1 MFQQL
6 DLVSPFQLYFNP
18 ILIVEQYQVGNYR
31 YANSYAKR
39 LILLDKLMWNSHY
52 ICYVIRKKLTCIDL
66 HLFPSFV
73 ECRGISTVRGNT
85 TVNFLKYYVELFQ
98 IWRLITTFLFFGN
111 VGFNL
116 LFNMIFTYRYCRML
130 EEGSFRRRTADFV
143 MMFIFGGICMIV
155 SLAKCQSLYRLI
167 IIYGNFLLLILLST
181 VIFC

>member
-18 ILIVEQYQVGNYR
+18 ILIVEQYQVRKYR
-31 YANSYAKR
+31 YANSYAKY
-39 LILLDKLMWNSHY
+39 LALLYKMVQKSLLVGENLHAY
-52 ICYVIRKKLTCIDL
+52 ICAFHFLSSVTTAHNTI
-66 HLFPSFV
+66 
-73 ECRGISTVRGNT
+73 IS
-85 TVNFLKYYVELFQ
+85 FLKYYIGLFQ

-155 SLAKCQSLYRLI
+155 SLAKYQ
-167 IIYGNFLLLILLST
+167 T
-181 VIFC
+181 